1 MYFSYSSQHFILAKL
16 LWCCRGGCHLGF
28 SCSCSC
34 LLLQV
39 LVLACTEVSQL
50 EDVNI
55 GVTLEE
61 DKLIRRELL
70 RVMSTEH

>member
-1 MYFSYSSQHFILAKL
+1 M
-16 LWCCRGGCHLGF
+16 GF